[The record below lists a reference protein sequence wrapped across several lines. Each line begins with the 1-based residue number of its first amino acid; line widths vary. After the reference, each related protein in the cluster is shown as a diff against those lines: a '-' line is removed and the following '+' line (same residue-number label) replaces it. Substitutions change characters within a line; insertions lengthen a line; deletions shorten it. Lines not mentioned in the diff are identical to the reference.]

1 MFKRIFWFLVGLA
14 TGLVVASKAQAY
26 VRAHTPRLAREFV
39 LGPDQDN
46 VTLRTLG
53 SMIEDFNTYRRE
65 KEAEMNSAYAEKFGN
80 R

>member
-14 TGLVVASKAQAY
+14 TGLVIASKAQAY
-26 VRAHTPRLAREFV
+26 VRAHTPRMAREFV

-53 SMIEDFNTYRRE
+53 SLLEDFNKYRAE
-65 KEAEMNSAYAEKFGN
+65 KETEMNTTYAEKYGK